1 MASKLS
7 QANINSLDTENKLA
21 LIILLSKALT
31 LNDTPNNKLANNNII
46 ITSYSGIK
54 QDRLPNL
61 TKPYYSLT
69 QKVSQIY
76 KYSYYY

>member
-21 LIILLSKALT
+21 VIILLSKALVP
-31 LNDTPNNKLANNNII
+31 NDTPNNKLANNNII

-54 QDRLPNL
+54 QDILPNL
-61 TKPYYSLT
+61 TRPYYILT